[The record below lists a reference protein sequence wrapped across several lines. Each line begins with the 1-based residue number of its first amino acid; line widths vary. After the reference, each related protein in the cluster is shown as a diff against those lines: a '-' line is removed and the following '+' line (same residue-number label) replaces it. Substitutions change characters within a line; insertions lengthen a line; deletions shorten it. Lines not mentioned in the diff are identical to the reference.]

1 MIYSK
6 ILGTVAA
13 MALIMPL
20 LAAAPAYAQAGGG
33 GVVRGGGGGGGA
45 VMGGG
50 RGGGGAAM
58 GGGGRS
64 FGGSHSFG
72 GARTSGGRTFAVRPG
87 GGGNWAGRPGRP
99 GWSGSRP
106 GWGHRPG
113 WHHRGHGGFYP
124 GFIGGAIVGSSLA
137 WPYYS
142 DPYYY
147 DYDDVVV
154 APGGPS
160 ADEVAYCSS
169 RFKSYDPRSGTY
181 LGYDGLRHPCP

>member
-6 ILGTVAA
+6 ILGTAAA
-13 MALIMPL
+13 MALILPL
-20 LAAAPAYAQAGGG
+20 LATAPAYAQAGGG
-33 GVVRGGGGGGGA
+33 GAIRGGGGGGGGA

-50 RGGGGAAM
+50 
-58 GGGGRS
+58 GGRS
-64 FGGSHSFG
+64 FGGSPSFG
-72 GARTSGGRTFAVRPG
+72 GARSFSGARTSSGRTFAVRPG
-87 GGGNWAGRPGRP
+87 GGNWAGRP

-113 WHHRGHGGFYP
+113 RHHYHRHGFYP
-124 GFIGGAIVGSSLA
+124 GFIGGAIIGSSLA

-142 DPYYY
+142 DPYY
-147 DYDDVVV
+147 YDDVVV

-169 RFKSYDPRSGTY
+169 RFKSYDPRTGTY